1 MQQLTSGSLSVLS
14 IVTHEHRHMSRRTHI
29 YPRLYMFVYGEDG
42 HVDMPHSFFAHMHAY
57 LYVCAPLYA
66 QKLRR
71 SINLHMHEGT
81 DGYGGSHRRQC
92 MYSETNE
99 KQRTAFPLRQGCELN
114 RKYC

>member
-1 MQQLTSGSLSVLS
+1 
-14 IVTHEHRHMSRRTHI
+14 
-29 YPRLYMFVYGEDG
+29 MFVYGEDG
-42 HVDMPHSFFAHMHAY
+42 HVEMPHSFFAHMHAY

-92 MYSETNE
+92 STV
-99 KQRTAFPLRQGCELN
+99 KQMKNNGRRFHLDRVVS
-114 RKYC
+114 